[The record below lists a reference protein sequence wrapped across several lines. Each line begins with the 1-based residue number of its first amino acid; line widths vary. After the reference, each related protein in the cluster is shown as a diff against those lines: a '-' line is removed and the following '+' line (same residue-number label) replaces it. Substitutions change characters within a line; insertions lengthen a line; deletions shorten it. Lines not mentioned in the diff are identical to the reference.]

1 MDTNKILTACGGI
14 IILGLQAYTSSQVP
28 GIERTENRL
37 ITGEQKLS
45 ETLSRGEDNIV
56 QRLAELNEKQAT
68 SLSNLENIATKLQN
82 TQSAD
87 FGRLIDSVKAGQ
99 TEYQLKI
106 LDDLNAIR
114 EIIEQQ
120 VRDNK
125 KEEKGEPKK

>member
-82 TQSAD
+82 SQSAD
-87 FGRLIDSVKAGQ
+87 FNRLIESVRAGQ
-99 TEYQLKI
+99 TEYQTKI
-106 LDDLNAIR
+106 LDTLQDTNRMIKE
-114 EIIEQQ
+114 EIE
-120 VRDNK
+120 RNRK
-125 KEEKGEPKK
+125 KEEPKK